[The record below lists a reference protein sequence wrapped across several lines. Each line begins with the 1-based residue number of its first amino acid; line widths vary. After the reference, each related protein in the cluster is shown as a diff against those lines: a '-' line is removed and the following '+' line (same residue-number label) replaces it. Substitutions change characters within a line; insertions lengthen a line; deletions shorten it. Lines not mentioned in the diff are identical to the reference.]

1 MTMRAHLLMSGKV
14 NKEGLSIEEA
24 AGEPRQGCLSSLA
37 SQTKGGFGDRFRG
50 LAWDKLPAAHCLG
63 PEETRDC
70 EERSGGRGRE
80 REWHWPLPRGR
91 AWVPCLE
98 AFLSRR
104 WESWGRSQ
112 GRVQWDIPQLSRCAL
127 SGSWSPLIGQWQGR
141 WLFSHCSWFW
151 LHRPPGPAVFLAVET
166 RHN

>member
-1 MTMRAHLLMSGKV
+1 MSGKV

-63 PEETRDC
+63 AEETRDC
-70 EERSGGRGRE
+70 EERSVGRGRE

-91 AWVPCLE
+91 ALGPLSGGFFLSQAGILGEVSGEGSVGYSPVVQVCPFRVMVSTDWSGQEHRVIGLCSWSLCLPPGFA
-98 AFLSRR
+98 AFLKY
-104 WESWGRSQ
+104 
-112 GRVQWDIPQLSRCAL
+112 
-127 SGSWSPLIGQWQGR
+127 
-141 WLFSHCSWFW
+141 
-151 LHRPPGPAVFLAVET
+151 
-166 RHN
+166 N